1 MDTKRINR
9 RVAALS
15 PVLCARGSRAAGP
28 FFQGRKTSNFL
39 VRRSVACS
47 GHNSFPA
54 RLTGMHTLQA
64 VICSGTTV
72 AAKRRKKNKT
82 AAVAV
87 AAMCSTHATSVR
99 PGGAEKTVKKKEKR
113 KKMRKKKSA
122 MSGTGFSSAIEPVAV
137 AAVAARVAAVV
148 DPNPVDTI
156 FADGQARRKAK
167 QDAQKIKLEEQEAQE
182 ALVKEAE
189 TMARRPSHSRVVDPI
204 FFEEYDPAEK
214 IDPQRAQVHRV
225 RRRAKSGVP
234 I

>member
-1 MDTKRINR
+1 
-9 RVAALS
+9 
-15 PVLCARGSRAAGP
+15 
-28 FFQGRKTSNFL
+28 
-39 VRRSVACS
+39 
-47 GHNSFPA
+47 
-54 RLTGMHTLQA
+54 MHTLKA
-64 VICSGTTV
+64 VICSGTPV
-72 AAKRRKKNKT
+72 AAKRRKKNKA
-82 AAVAV
+82 AAVV
-87 AAMCSTHATSVR
+87 AAPLCSAHATSAVR
-99 PGGAEKTVKKKEKR
+99 PGGAEKTVKKKK
-113 KKMRKKKSA
+113 KKMRKKTSA
-122 MSGTGFSSAIEPVAV
+122 MGGTGLVSAAAFSSAIEPVAV

>member
-1 MDTKRINR
+1 MQ
-9 RVAALS
+9 
-15 PVLCARGSRAAGP
+15 
-28 FFQGRKTSNFL
+28 FFC
-39 VRRSVACS
+39 RRSRVPS
-47 GHNSFPA
+47 GHEPNSFPA
-54 RLTGMHTLQA
+54 RLSGMHTLKA
-64 VICSGTTV
+64 VTCSGTPV

-87 AAMCSTHATSVR
+87 AAMCSTHATSAVR
-99 PGGAEKTVKKKEKR
+99 PGGAEKTVKKKR
-113 KKMRKKKSA
+113 KKKKKTEMMMMKSA
-122 MSGTGFSSAIEPVAV
+122 MSGTGSVCAADFSSAIEPVAV

>member
-1 MDTKRINR
+1 MMTR
-9 RVAALS
+9 R
-15 PVLCARGSRAAGP
+15 
-28 FFQGRKTSNFL
+28 
-39 VRRSVACS
+39 RR
-47 GHNSFPA
+47 
-54 RLTGMHTLQA
+54 MEE
-64 VICSGTTV
+64 
-72 AAKRRKKNKT
+72 RKKRK
-82 AAVAV
+82 
-87 AAMCSTHATSVR
+87 MM
-99 PGGAEKTVKKKEKR
+99 KKK

-225 RRRAKSGVP
+225 RRRAKRGKSPSRGRAQAGYTLPFEASRWTRRVSRRALGP
-234 I
+234 Q

>member
-1 MDTKRINR
+1 
-9 RVAALS
+9 
-15 PVLCARGSRAAGP
+15 
-28 FFQGRKTSNFL
+28 
-39 VRRSVACS
+39 
-47 GHNSFPA
+47 
-54 RLTGMHTLQA
+54 
-64 VICSGTTV
+64 
-72 AAKRRKKNKT
+72 
-82 AAVAV
+82 
-87 AAMCSTHATSVR
+87 
-99 PGGAEKTVKKKEKR
+99 
-113 KKMRKKKSA
+113 

-148 DPNPVDTI
+148 DPNPVDMI
-156 FADGQARRKAK
+156 FAAGVKPKRDAK
-167 QDAQKIKLEEQEAQE
+167 ERKLEEQEAQE

>member
-1 MDTKRINR
+1 M
-9 RVAALS
+9 
-15 PVLCARGSRAAGP
+15 
-28 FFQGRKTSNFL
+28 
-39 VRRSVACS
+39 
-47 GHNSFPA
+47 
-54 RLTGMHTLQA
+54 
-64 VICSGTTV
+64 
-72 AAKRRKKNKT
+72 
-82 AAVAV
+82 
-87 AAMCSTHATSVR
+87 
-99 PGGAEKTVKKKEKR
+99 KKKK
-113 KKMRKKKSA
+113 KKMRKKTSA
-122 MSGTGFSSAIEPVAV
+122 MGGTGLVSAAAFSSAIEPVAV

-214 IDPQRAQVHRV
+214 IDPQRAQAHRV